1 MSDGPAAFVDHFASV
16 AADYARFRPGY
27 PPALFDF
34 LAGAAPDREL
44 AWDCGTGTG
53 IAAIPLAE
61 RFSSVV
67 ATDAS
72 EAQLAQAP
80 PHPRITWRALRE
92 GSSGLPDHSAS
103 LVTVAQ
109 AAHWFDLDAFY
120 REVDRVLKP
129 GGVVALWCYGLLA
142 IDARIDRILH
152 HFEHGRVG
160 PYWPEE
166 RRHVDAEYRTLPFP
180 YARIATPAFAM
191 EAALTRT
198 ALLGYLG
205 SWSAVSRFRTA
216 TGTDPLLELETELA
230 PHWPAPE
237 TKVVRWPLTV
247 VVGRASGPAPHPSE
261 QSGILR

>member
-1 MSDGPAAFVDHFASV
+1 MNDGPAFVDHFASV
-16 AADYARFRPGY
+16 AADYARFRPRY

-34 LAGAAPDREL
+34 LAGASPDRDL
-44 AWDCGTGTG
+44 VWDCGTGTG

-61 RFSSVV
+61 RFGAVV

-72 EAQLAQAP
+72 AAQLAQAP

-92 GSSGLPDHSAS
+92 GASGLLDHSAS

-142 IDARIDRILH
+142 IDGGIDDILRR
-152 HFEHGRVG
+152 FEHGRVG
-160 PYWPEE
+160 PCWPEE

-180 YARIATPAFAM
+180 YARIDTPAFTM
-191 EAALTRT
+191 EATLTRS

-205 SWSAVSRFRTA
+205 SWSAVSRYRSA
-216 TGTDPLLELETELA
+216 TGADPLLDLETELA
-230 PHWPAPE
+230 PLWPAPE
-237 TKVVRWPLTV
+237 PKVVRWPLTV
-247 VVGRASGPAPHPSE
+247 VAGRAAAPHARE

>member
-1 MSDGPAAFVDHFASV
+1 MNDGPAFVDHFASV

-34 LAGAAPDREL
+34 LSGMSPDRDL

-53 IAAIPLAE
+53 IAAIPLAG
-61 RFSSVV
+61 RFSAVV

-80 PHPRITWRALRE
+80 LHPRVTWRALRE
-92 GSSGLPDHSAS
+92 GASGLPVCSAS

-120 REVDRVLKP
+120 HEVDRVLKP
-129 GGVVALWCYGLLA
+129 GGLVALWCYGILS
-142 IDARIDRILH
+142 IDAGIDRILH
-152 HFEHGRVG
+152 RFEHGRVG

-166 RRHVDAEYRTLPFP
+166 RRHVDAEYRTLRFP
-180 YARIATPAFAM
+180 YARIDTPAFAM
-191 EAALTRT
+191 EATLTRA

-205 SWSAVSRFRTA
+205 SWSAVSRYRSS
-216 TGTDPLLELETELA
+216 TGEDPLLELETELA
-230 PHWPAPE
+230 PLWPGPE
-237 TKVVRWPLTV
+237 AKLVRWPLTV
-247 VVGRASGPAPHPSE
+247 VAGRAGPVPHARE

>member
-1 MSDGPAAFVDHFASV
+1 MNDGQAFVDHFASV
-16 AADYARFRPGY
+16 AADYARFRPAY

-34 LAGAAPDREL
+34 LAGVSPDRSL

-53 IAAIPLAE
+53 IAAIPLAQ
-61 RFSSVV
+61 RFSAVV

-80 PHPRITWRALRE
+80 PHPRITWRVLRE
-92 GSSGLPDHSAS
+92 GTSGLPDHSAS

-142 IDARIDRILH
+142 IEADIDRVLNQ
-152 HFEHGRVG
+152 FEHGCVG
-160 PYWPEE
+160 SYWPAE
-166 RRHVDAEYRTLPFP
+166 RRHVDAEYQTLPFP
-180 YARIATPAFAM
+180 YSRIDTPVFTM
-191 EAALTRT
+191 EATLTRS

-205 SWSAVSRFRTA
+205 SWSGVSRYRAA
-216 TGTDPLLELETELA
+216 TGKDPIEELEAGLS
-230 PHWPAPE
+230 PLWPAPE
-237 TKVVRWPLTV
+237 SKVVRWPLTV
-247 VVGRASGPAPHPSE
+247 VAGRAAAPHGRK